1 MSTLSNLELIRR
13 VPLFAFLTPSQAD
26 VVAQAVV
33 KRRFRRGALVM
44 RQGERSNTLFIILT
58 DRVRVVAADQRGREV
73 TLAIRQAGHHIG
85 EMSLIDKELHSAT
98 VRAEVQTDMLAL
110 GGAEFTHCLQAS
122 PSMAYALLRG
132 LVQNLRQAD
141 RKIASFAFMDVCGR
155 VARALLELAVT
166 DSLAAFPRP
175 HASDDDSL
183 VPMRR
188 TCRMTSR
195 RPARTWPGARHS
207 TLGACRSSSS
217 SCPRCGCLG
226 RTEAGASRKPC

>member
-1 MSTLSNLELIRR
+1 MSMLSNLELIRR

-58 DRVRVVAADQRGREV
+58 GRVRVVAADQRGREV

-85 EMSLIDKELHSAT
+85 EMSLIDKEPHSAT

-166 DSLAAFPRP
+166 DSHGVMGVRERISRQDIA
-175 HASDDDSL
+175 
-183 VPMRR
+183 
-188 TCRMTSR
+188 RMV
-195 RPARTWPGARHS
+195 
-207 TLGACRSSSS
+207 
-217 SCPRCGCLG
+217 
-226 RTEAGASRKPC
+226 GASREMVSRVMTGLEDRGSSRRALTARY

>member
-1 MSTLSNLELIRR
+1 MSMLSNLELIRR

-58 DRVRVVAADQRGREV
+58 GRVRVVAADQRGREV

-85 EMSLIDKELHSAT
+85 EMSLIDKEPHSAT

-132 LVQNLRQAD
+132 LVQAASGPQDRVVRVHGCLR
-141 RKIASFAFMDVCGR
+141 
-155 VARALLELAVT
+155 T
-166 DSLAAFPRP
+166 
-175 HASDDDSL
+175 
-183 VPMRR
+183 
-188 TCRMTSR
+188 
-195 RPARTWPGARHS
+195 
-207 TLGACRSSSS
+207 
-217 SCPRCGCLG
+217 SCPCPAGVSRHRQSRCHGGSRAHLAPGHRQDGWCLARNGQPRDDGFG
-226 RTEAGASRKPC
+226 RPGVIETCVDGSILIKDKLLAWIDAGQ

>member
-58 DRVRVVAADQRGREV
+58 GRVRVVAADQRGREV

-85 EMSLIDKELHSAT
+85 EMSLIDKEPHSAT

-132 LVQNLRQAD
+132 LVQAASGPQDRVVRVHGCLRTSCPCPAGVSRHRQ
-141 RKIASFAFMDVCGR
+141 SGR
-155 VARALLELAVT
+155 VPPAARIRRRLVGPDAADVPNDLAT
-166 DSLAAFPRP
+166 AGPDLARRAAFD
-175 HASDDDSL
+175 AWC
-183 VPMRR
+183 V
-188 TCRMTSR
+188 
-195 RPARTWPGARHS
+195 
-207 TLGACRSSSS
+207 
-217 SCPRCGCLG
+217 
-226 RTEAGASRKPC
+226 